1 MTFIEECECSLIGD
15 ILLKPEIFAECVS
28 VLSPE
33 SFSLV
38 KARRVFKECMKL
50 FNEGKETDPLTVIS
64 VMGKDKDE
72 YKKFLLG
79 CRKMSVSTENYH
91 ALIDEIHKEEIRRK
105 TLSFCSSVADGI
117 NNMEIEDVR
126 EKVSSLLSSF
136 DSKKYTSEESLSTMY
151 SGFMKY
157 LGSADTF
164 VKTGI
169 KKVDDAVT
177 IDKGDFVIIGGRPS
191 SGKTALA
198 LQLAMNI
205 SKTHK
210 VAFFSLETSSVK
222 VFTRMLSSATETDI
236 RTLRNRELIS
246 RNDEYTASLWK
257 KINDFTISAGKEMDF
272 TFVQAA
278 GWSASQ
284 IRSKAVQM
292 GAEVIFIDYLTLIMS
307 KAKTPYEKATEISMS
322 LHTLAQSEGITVFAL
337 AQLNRQSEHQDV
349 PSMADLRE
357 SGQIEQDA
365 DSIFLLSA
373 KRVEDTPVFA
383 RRTLH
388 IVKNKDG
395 DTGEID
401 LIFNGTYQKFGEEEE

>member
-1 MTFIEECECSLIGD
+1 
-15 ILLKPEIFAECVS
+15 
-28 VLSPE
+28 
-33 SFSLV
+33 
-38 KARRVFKECMKL
+38 
-50 FNEGKETDPLTVIS
+50 
-64 VMGKDKDE
+64 
-72 YKKFLLG
+72 
-79 CRKMSVSTENYH
+79 
-91 ALIDEIHKEEIRRK
+91 
-105 TLSFCSSVADGI
+105 
-117 NNMEIEDVR
+117 
-126 EKVSSLLSSF
+126 
-136 DSKKYTSEESLSTMY
+136 
-151 SGFMKY
+151 
-157 LGSADTF
+157 
-164 VKTGI
+164 
-169 KKVDDAVT
+169 
-177 IDKGDFVIIGGRPS
+177 
-191 SGKTALA
+191 
-198 LQLAMNI
+198 
-205 SKTHK
+205 
-210 VAFFSLETSSVK
+210 
-222 VFTRMLSSATETDI
+222 MLSSATETDI

-337 AQLNRQSEHQDV
+337 AQLNRQSEHQDI

-401 LIFNGTYQKFGEEEE
+401 LIFNGTYQKFTEEEE